1 MFVRVPTPAPT
12 TGLPTFTGGAIPAI
26 SFAFGPGSAGMDV
39 ASRAELCAGALA
51 EVNRVGAMALSA
63 GTVGCEVSSM
73 GVVTTRFCA
82 ESGIS
87 EVMAAR
93 LASIVAGRPITVALA
108 GSPSAPASSVTTTGT
123 VSFGVDTCVATPVA
137 SVTRDAG
144 SNGGTSTTTPT
155 TVDSPLAN
163 TNDNNNNN
171 NNNSASTST
180 AWLWILVVV
189 LLLGVVFAMVL
200 LWRRRQK
207 ENDKVFGSLQA
218 SRRASQRAGSTA
230 TYGNRSYGMDQL
242 DGGYAAAGAAADDR
256 EEICDNYLHVV
267 GSSAD
272 SGTAT
277 GAAIA
282 GFSNPSYPDHSIA
295 AAAAAAPASGGG
307 GPAAIGGPEST
318 YGGDV
323 YAIPMAGGEGD
334 VYAVMPISGESATVY
349 NTSQEFQES
358 CKELDTPFAR
368 NPRVCLTRVDPDP
381 HWFARVFACGRP
393 RSLADVDRNAAGTSR
408 HVALP
413 QSAYDQDPGLVAYSE
428 ADDATDRE
436 TPQSSYD
443 AVEPYGAV
451 VPPREDE
458 QTDYD
463 TVDDTAATTSPAA
476 FAGLEPTYGGDVY
489 AVPLEGGGVAAIYG
503 DATEVVDYAM
513 EAYSQ
518 PVDSYAAAI
527 PAVTGGGGSGSV
539 RTGDTYDAAVD
550 AVDTRIAVSGER
562 HAADSVV
569 HSSDV

>member
-26 SFAFGPGSAGMDV
+26 SFAFGPGSAGMDA

-108 GSPSAPASSVTTTGT
+108 GSPSASASSVTTTGT

-163 TNDNNNNN
+163 TNDNNNNNNNN

-230 TYGNRSYGMDQL
+230 TYGNRSYGMDLL

-272 SGTAT
+272 SGAAT

-282 GFSNPSYPDHSIA
+282 GFSNPSYPDSSIA
-295 AAAAAAPASGGG
+295 AAAAMAPASGGG

-358 CKELDTPFAR
+358 CKELDTPFVR
-368 NPRVCLTRVDPDP
+368 NPRVCLTRVDPDTSLVRSCFCLRSP
-381 HWFARVFACGRP
+381 SLP
-393 RSLADVDRNAAGTSR
+393 RRR
-408 HVALP
+408 
-413 QSAYDQDPGLVAYSE
+413 
-428 ADDATDRE
+428 
-436 TPQSSYD
+436 
-443 AVEPYGAV
+443 
-451 VPPREDE
+451 
-458 QTDYD
+458 
-463 TVDDTAATTSPAA
+463 
-476 FAGLEPTYGGDVY
+476 
-489 AVPLEGGGVAAIYG
+489 
-503 DATEVVDYAM
+503 
-513 EAYSQ
+513 
-518 PVDSYAAAI
+518 
-527 PAVTGGGGSGSV
+527 
-539 RTGDTYDAAVD
+539 
-550 AVDTRIAVSGER
+550 
-562 HAADSVV
+562 
-569 HSSDV
+569 